1 MSKSKK
7 VLLIILILV
16 LGLYY
21 YWPQISRLNILSLKE
36 QEVHGYL
43 KEIIPAVRST
53 LQKFKQ
59 LDEYPVNAT
68 FAAELGNL
76 SDEILTINVKYWK
89 IGSRSQTFVR
99 ILINKVRGGGNQE
112 TSFLAHWRGPEIDP
126 ESLNNMRM
134 DTRTLI
140 YRAWVIKESSNKLSK
155 GLQYIFEGRE
165 PAGKNSTLEAT
176 ALVET
181 CWRTLGD
188 VDQVY
193 RRWKGNYRPP
203 FSFSS

>member
-1 MSKSKK
+1 VSKSRKI
-7 VLLIILILV
+7 LFIGLILV

-21 YWPQISRLNILSLKE
+21 YWPQISRVNILSPKE

-43 KEIIPAVRST
+43 KEMIPAVRKT

-59 LDEYPVNAT
+59 LEEEPVNAA
-68 FAAELGNL
+68 FAAELGDL
-76 SDEILTINVKYWK
+76 SDDILTINVKYWE

-99 ILINKVRGGGNQE
+99 MLINKVRGSKDQK
-112 TSFLAHWRGPEIDP
+112 TSFLAHWRGPEKDP
-126 ESLNNMRM
+126 ESLDNMRM
-134 DTRTLI
+134 DTRTLF
-140 YRAWVIKESSNKLSK
+140 YRAWVIKESGDKLAK
-155 GLQYIFEGRE
+155 GLQNMLVGWD
-165 PAGKNSTLEAT
+165 PAGKNSTREAT

-181 CWRTLGD
+181 SWRSLGD

-193 RRWKGNYRPP
+193 RRWKGNFRPP

>member
-59 LDEYPVNAT
+59 LDEDPVNAT
-68 FAAELGNL
+68 FLAELGNL

-112 TSFLAHWRGPEIDP
+112 TSFLAHWRGPEKDP
-126 ESLNNMRM
+126 ESLNNIRM

-155 GLQYIFEGRE
+155 GLQNILEGRE